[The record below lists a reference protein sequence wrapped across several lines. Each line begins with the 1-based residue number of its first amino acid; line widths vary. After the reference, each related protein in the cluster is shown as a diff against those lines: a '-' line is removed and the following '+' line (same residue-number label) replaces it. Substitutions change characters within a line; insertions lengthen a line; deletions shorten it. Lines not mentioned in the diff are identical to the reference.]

1 VGLCGCKIATE
12 CFQEIAGFGTSL
24 LLRVESFT
32 GGKMAGGR
40 MYAVS
45 ASALCDAGI
54 VGCGSRG
61 PANDVLEPNE
71 QKSKI
76 AISHTPWYS
85 FCL

>member
-1 VGLCGCKIATE
+1 VGLCGYKIATE

-54 VGCGSRG
+54 VGVIIFLIRFTKRIQFPSVICY
-61 PANDVLEPNE
+61 
-71 QKSKI
+71 K
-76 AISHTPWYS
+76 
-85 FCL
+85 